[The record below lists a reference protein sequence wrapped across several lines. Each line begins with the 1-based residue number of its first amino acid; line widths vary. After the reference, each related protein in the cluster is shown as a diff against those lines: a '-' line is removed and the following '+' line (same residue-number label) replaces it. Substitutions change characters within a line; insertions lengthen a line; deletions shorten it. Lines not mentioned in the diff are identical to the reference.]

1 MEGKVLVAH
10 ATIRTVT
17 VKQTL
22 EVSADVRRP
31 IPVSIERKHAV
42 SLCATPQSANILLHF
57 SLLVLPWPAW
67 TEAAA
72 TCFRCVCFRCGRHH
86 ESSRQLA
93 H

>member
-42 SLCATPQSANILLHF
+42 SLCATPQPSYLPLLCF
-57 SLLVLPWPAW
+57 LQLRPWPAFSVAL
-67 TEAAA
+67 AA
-72 TCFRCVCFRCGRHH
+72 C
-86 ESSRQLA
+86 LA
-93 H
+93 